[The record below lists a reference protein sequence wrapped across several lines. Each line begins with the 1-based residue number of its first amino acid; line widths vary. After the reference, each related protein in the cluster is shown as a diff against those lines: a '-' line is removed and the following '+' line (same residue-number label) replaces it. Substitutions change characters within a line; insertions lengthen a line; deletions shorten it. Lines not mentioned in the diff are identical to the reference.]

1 MNWYIKRTGQ
11 ALFTIWSVITIA
23 FVLAWNIPGSI
34 VEKMIARM
42 AQSGGGGSR
51 EVIRESIESRLM
63 FDPNASIFEAYVTYM
78 TELAQGNLG
87 YSIVASKNVSAE
99 IADTLPWTLLVMS
112 LATLGMFA
120 ISLSLGAIM
129 AYREGSRFDLA
140 NTIVG
145 TVTTSIPYFVA
156 ALLLILWVGHSD
168 APILELFPEAGRRP
182 AKYQIEPGLTLAY
195 AWGVLRHA
203 TLPALS
209 YIITG
214 YGLLALSM
222 RGNSIQTLGED
233 YVRVAELRGLPSRR
247 IALRYVGRNA
257 VLPLYTSLLLA
268 VGSMLGASVVL
279 EQIFQY
285 KGIGYRMFQA
295 INNSDITLMMGTF
308 IVISVCMVISTF
320 IADVTYSFL
329 DPRIKSGDQGEAY

>member
-1 MNWYIKRTGQ
+1 MNWYLKRTGQ
-11 ALFTIWSVITIA
+11 ALFTLWAVVTIA
-23 FVLAWNIPGSI
+23 FVLAWSVPGSLVDHI
-34 VEKMIARM
+34 VDQIV
-42 AQSGGGGSR
+42 QSSSI
-51 EVIRESIESRLM
+51 EPAVVRESIESRLM
-63 FDPNASIFEAYVTYM
+63 FDPDASVTEAYVTYM
-78 TELAQGNLG
+78 TELLNGNLG
-87 YSIVASKNVSAE
+87 YSFVASDDVSTILAE
-99 IADTLPWTLLVMS
+99 AVPWTLLVMS

-120 ISLSLGAIM
+120 ISLALGAIM
-129 AYREGSRFDLA
+129 AYREGSWFDIA

-156 ALLLILWVGHSD
+156 AFLLILWIGYSD
-168 APILELFPEAGRRP
+168 APILELFPPRGQKPP
-182 AKYQIEPGLTLAY
+182 AHEVEPGFTVAFV
-195 AWGVLRHA
+195 WGALRHA

-209 YIITG
+209 YIVTG

-257 VLPLYTSLLLA
+257 VLPLYTSLLLSI
-268 VGSMLGASVVL
+268 GFMLGSSVVL

-285 KGIGYRMFQA
+285 RGVGYWMYEA
-295 INNSDITLMMGTF
+295 IDANDVPLMMGTF
-308 IVISVCMVISTF
+308 IVITVCVVIATF
-320 IADVTYSFL
+320 VADVTYSML